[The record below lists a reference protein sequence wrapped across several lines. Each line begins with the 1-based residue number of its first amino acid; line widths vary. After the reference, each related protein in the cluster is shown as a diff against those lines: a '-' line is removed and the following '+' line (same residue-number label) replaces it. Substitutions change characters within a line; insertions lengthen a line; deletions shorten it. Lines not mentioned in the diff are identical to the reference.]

1 MPRGPRSSPNSSGA
15 SASRP
20 GDAEHDLGDL
30 IPYVAALVGQA
41 GLTRLAGSAHP
52 ELDQHV
58 AAVADAVTA
67 ELGEHRSDP
76 ARVLTFLMHY
86 AGGFVAAAT
95 KGGWLPVLRDEQLDW
110 ESLRLAAVCQL
121 VTQVLH
127 PARSQN
133 LSRDRR
139 VGAA

>member
-1 MPRGPRSSPNSSGA
+1 
-15 SASRP
+15 
-20 GDAEHDLGDL
+20 
-30 IPYVAALVGQA
+30 
-41 GLTRLAGSAHP
+41 
-52 ELDQHV
+52 
-58 AAVADAVTA
+58 
-67 ELGEHRSDP
+67 
-76 ARVLTFLMHY
+76 MHY

-127 PARSQN
+127 PAPSQN

-139 VGAA
+139 VGAAWPVTPRGWLWPESWPAPWRRAPSCAAGSPSA